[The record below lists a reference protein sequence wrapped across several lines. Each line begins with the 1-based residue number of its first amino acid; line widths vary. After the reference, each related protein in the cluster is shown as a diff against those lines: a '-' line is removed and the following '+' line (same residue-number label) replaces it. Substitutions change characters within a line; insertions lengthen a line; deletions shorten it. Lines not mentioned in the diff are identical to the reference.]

1 MENAPTV
8 WIVDDDEDDQMMIEA
23 AFKEVIFP
31 LAIKQLSDGNEVL
44 SQLEKAFS
52 LPKLILL
59 DLNMPLKNG
68 FDVLTELR
76 SIPAYKKLPVV
87 VLTTSSSEDD
97 RRKSLAL
104 GANEFLIKPC
114 SLKAVVH
121 MLRRLVSEWNLN

>member
-31 LAIKQLSDGNEVL
+31 LAIKQLSDGDEVL
-44 SQLEKAFS
+44 SQLEKAPS

-104 GANEFLIKPC
+104 GANEFLTKPY
-114 SLKAVVH
+114 SLKAIVH